1 MQKTTKQLLAGFLS
15 ATLAVTALPVTS
27 LAMPQKEAKAASV
40 TLQNPR
46 IVKDYSMKAGQ
57 KSHLGLYLVWQLSAA

>member
-27 LAMPQKEAKAASV
+27 LAMPQKEAKAAS
-40 TLQNPR
+40 
-46 IVKDYSMKAGQ
+46 G
-57 KSHLGLYLVWQLSAA
+57 